1 MTGGRSPPL
10 ARGSQHDRAV
20 DELELELSPL
30 LQAEFQ
36 AKGGRQGEPAVVVQL
51 QGRHLIL
58 SGSLKEPQAA
68 SRRIGRPGG
77 LVTSPVRCPSMWCA
91 SGGSVTAIGRRDAA
105 PIQQLR
111 SNRRCGITA
120 ADNKMYARDTPSPHG
135 RTRMIVFPP
144 RPRVGLRAARASS
157 GVELLP
163 LFARSPPSPP
173 RRTISPSWARSDS
186 TTKSTAEP

>member
-51 QGRHLIL
+51 QGRHQIL
-58 SGSLKEPQAA
+58 SGSLQEPQAA

-77 LVTSPVRCPSMWCA
+77 LVTSPVRCPSMWCT
-91 SGGSVTAIGRRDAA
+91 SGSSLVAIDRRDATA
-105 PIQQLR
+105 PTRLSRQALDLLR
-111 SNRRCGITA
+111 QAYRNLWNNPTGTRNRAPYTCSVWVHPCGTV
-120 ADNKMYARDTPSPHG
+120 P
-135 RTRMIVFPP
+135 
-144 RPRVGLRAARASS
+144 
-157 GVELLP
+157 
-163 LFARSPPSPP
+163 
-173 RRTISPSWARSDS
+173 S
-186 TTKSTAEP
+186 TTAWPE